1 MKICHIYPSLSFAK
15 GGGPSNVINE
25 IISNSED
32 KIDHS
37 ILSVKNKNNK
47 NEEEKYYPKKTKFYY
62 VTSDFFPLSCL
73 NYRLKYNEIK
83 DNDIFHFHNFPIGR
97 EYLLFRLLVA
107 QHKKIALSFH
117 IDIDNLMKNVFMKKY
132 YHLLLRKTIRYWDK
146 IIFHSK
152 LTLQQSKSKY
162 EIPDELLTFLPLGV
176 NLDFIRNVK
185 AKKISG
191 NPSIVF
197 VGHLTPL
204 KGIDLL
210 LCAFDKIIKNNCEA
224 ILHIIGNT
232 NIQEYRSLAKHLG
245 ITDNIRFLGD
255 FQDRREL
262 ISLVKGCDFCV
273 FPSRYDTFNIAALE
287 AIASD
292 KPVIISKNCGLIGEL
307 QYEKNVLFVDPN
319 VTQIAEAMERF
330 IENKEAMN
338 SITWE
343 EGFIVDKY
351 DWKNIIPLYLEF
363 YEKLYGK

>member
-1 MKICHIYPSLSFAK
+1 MT
-15 GGGPSNVINE
+15 GGGPSIVINE

-37 ILSVKNKNNK
+37 ILTVKDKNHT
-47 NEEEKYYPKKTKFYY
+47 NEAEKYYPKKTKFYY
-62 VTSDFFPLSCL
+62 VTSDFFPLSCV

-83 DNDIFHFHNFPIGR
+83 DNDIFHFHNFPVGR
-97 EYLLFRLLVA
+97 EYLLFRLLA
-107 QHKKIALSFH
+107 SQHKKIVLSFH
-117 IDIDNLMKNVFMKKY
+117 IDIDNLMKNAFMKKY
-132 YHLLLRKTIRYWDK
+132 YYLLFRKTFRYWNK

-152 LTLQQSKSKY
+152 QTLQQSKIKY
-162 EIPDELLTFLPLGV
+162 KIPEELLTFLPIGV

-185 AKKISG
+185 AKKITG

-210 LCAFDKIIKNNCEA
+210 LHAFNKILINNCDA
-224 ILHIIGNT
+224 VLHIIGNM
-232 NIQEYRSLAKHLG
+232 NIQKYQSMAEHLE
-245 ITDNIRFLGD
+245 IINNVKFWGD

-287 AIASD
+287 AIASN
-292 KPVIISKNCGLIGEL
+292 KPAIISKNCGIFEEL
-307 QYEKNVLFVDPN
+307 QHKQNILFIDPN
-319 VTQIAEAMERF
+319 ITQIAEAMEKF

-338 SITWE
+338 SINKEDDT
-343 EGFIVDKY
+343 IVDMY
-351 DWKNIIPLYLEF
+351 DWKNIIPLYLNF
-363 YEKLYGK
+363 YKMLYHD